1 MENVK
6 CFCHLRIFQQEY
18 DSFQQQMWLTL
29 KEDTSEVLRLYD
41 AENCSLQKVYQKYLE
56 SSERW

>member
-1 MENVK
+1 MIK
-6 CFCHLRIFQQEY
+6 KHIKIWQEY
-18 DSFQQQMWLTL
+18 DSFHQQMSLTL

-56 SSERW
+56 SFGRW